1 MSWQMIGEAIEALR
15 GSASEEVISAF
26 ILGRHPG
33 VPQAHDR
40 LLRHYLAKYVAE
52 GLFVCTAEGRYSRG
66 SHGTQVT
73 VAKLSLN
80 DGRRQPPEPALVVA
94 NEDDPPCP
102 ATDIDHDQTS
112 TMMRPTAADATKY
125 ASRRPRPCNA
135 APVHSPAT
143 PSNAN
148 VNNKKKSKPRVRGRQ
163 RKVQDLYDRN
173 PPKPACNIP
182 ADKEM
187 WCVLALPAAVRL

>member
-1 MSWQMIGEAIEALR
+1 MIGEAIEALR
-15 GSASEEVISAF
+15 GSASEDCISAF

-40 LLRHYLAKYVAE
+40 LLRHYLAKHVAE
-52 GLFVCTAEGRYSRG
+52 GLFVCTAHGRYSRG
-66 SHGTQVT
+66 SHGAQVT

-80 DGRRQPPEPALVVA
+80 HGRQPPEPALVVA
-94 NEDDPPCP
+94 NEDGPPCP
-102 ATDIDHDQTS
+102 ATAINHDQTS
-112 TMMRPTAADATKY
+112 TMMPPTAADATKNT
-125 ASRRPRPCNA
+125 SRHRPCSA
-135 APVHSPAT
+135 AAVHHSPAT

-148 VNNKKKSKPRVRGRQ
+148 INNKKKNNPRVRGRQ